1 MKAMYSR
8 YGCGPVWR
16 WATGCWIWVAVL
28 LCPAMAAGAPKIGVL
43 LKGTSGFWNAV
54 GDGAVAAARA
64 QGAEAIVRMP
74 VSESDIDVQIRMVD
88 ELVREGVE
96 ALVIAPSSSAAL
108 SDPVAAAA
116 AKGVKIVVI
125 DTAVAAEMPVFVAT
139 NHTAAGE
146 AAGRL
151 LASLVKPKDKVAIL
165 KHSRTSGATTLR
177 EVSAYATLHEVHP
190 GIAVTRDIYSGTEAG
205 REVEKAHEL
214 LRRHPDAAGVLA
226 SGTPGSMA
234 MLQALRESGRGGS
247 IKFVGFG
254 FNLNPTVAAALEEGV
269 MHGWIAQLPAD
280 IGGRGVAAA
289 LALLEGRSVPEV
301 AFCDFRVITR
311 ENLHEPE
318 VQALLPAGEQAERR

>member
-1 MKAMYSR
+1 MMAMYSR
-8 YGCGPVWR
+8 CGCGRAWRRAAGCGVLLAALVWP
-16 WATGCWIWVAVL
+16 AVAV
-28 LCPAMAAGAPKIGVL
+28 GAPKIGVL
-43 LKGTSGFWNAV
+43 LKGTSAFWNAV
-54 GDGAVAAARA
+54 GDGAAAAARA

-88 ELVREGVE
+88 ELVREGVA

-151 LASLVKPKDKVAIL
+151 LATLVKPTDKVAIL

-177 EVSAYATLHEVHP
+177 EVSAFAALHQVHP
-190 GIAVTRDIYSGTEAG
+190 GIVVTRDIYAGTEAG
-205 REVEKAHEL
+205 KEIEKAHEL
-214 LRRHPDAAGVLA
+214 LRGHPDAAGVLV

-254 FNLNPTVAAALEEGV
+254 FNLNATVAAALEDGV
-269 MHGWIAQLPAD
+269 MHGWIAQLPGD
-280 IGGRGVAAA
+280 IGGRGVKAA

-301 AFCDFRVITR
+301 SFCDFLVITR

-318 VQALLPAGEQAERR
+318 VQALLPEAENTVKH